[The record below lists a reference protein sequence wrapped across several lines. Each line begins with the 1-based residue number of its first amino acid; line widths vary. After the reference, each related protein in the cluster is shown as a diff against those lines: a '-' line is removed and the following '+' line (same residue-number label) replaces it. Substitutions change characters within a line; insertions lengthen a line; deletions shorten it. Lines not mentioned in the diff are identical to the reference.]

1 MLNKLKKM
9 NKVRIKKK
17 KKDTDNVKQNQRNFE
32 AEEYNNWNR
41 KFTRGVQYQKRSIK
55 IKNQWTQTQVIW
67 TYTVRQYKQKRMKIS
82 KEILWDL

>member
-9 NKVRIKKK
+9 NKVRIKK

-55 IKNQWTQTQVIW
+55 INNQWTQTQVIW